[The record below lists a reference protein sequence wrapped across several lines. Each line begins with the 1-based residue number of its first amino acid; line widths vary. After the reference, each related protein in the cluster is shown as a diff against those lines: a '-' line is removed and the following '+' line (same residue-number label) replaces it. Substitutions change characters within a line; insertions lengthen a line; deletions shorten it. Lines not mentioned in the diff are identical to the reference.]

1 MPYPPSK
8 ISGAPPLAARA
19 PRPDHRSWSLAMNLV
34 PKKLRAALGAGLLSM
49 AGLSAAPA
57 AHAMDI
63 KLGHVLAPSHSWNKA
78 AEGFAAEVKE
88 KTAGRVNFVLFPSG
102 QLGNEKTMLEG
113 LQIGSQGAAIIGS
126 GSLQPIEPKFGVVE
140 LPYTWTSARQA
151 YKAYDGELGQALARL
166 AEKKNLVII
175 SWWENGFRHLTNNRG
190 PINTP
195 ADLAGLKTR
204 VTPDKMRLDTF
215 TALGANPAPLAFG
228 ELYSALQQ
236 KVFDAQENPLSIIY
250 TSSFFEVQ
258 KYLSLTGH
266 VWGPASLIISR
277 PVWNRISPEDRKI
290 VQEAADKWRDAQ
302 RKMIS
307 DSDQQYIAQLKEKG
321 MQVNEVDKKA
331 FADAVAPVWKTYSA
345 VYGPDIMGL
354 VQKYR
359 EAR

>member
-1 MPYPPSK
+1 MQLTRTLTS
-8 ISGAPPLAARA
+8 LFAA
-19 PRPDHRSWSLAMNLV
+19 
-34 PKKLRAALGAGLLSM
+34 AGLAL
-49 AGLSAAPA
+49 AVAPA
-57 AHAMDI
+57 AHALDI

-88 KTAGRVNFVLFPSG
+88 KTAGRVNLILFPSG

-126 GSLQPIEPKFGVVE
+126 GSLQPIEPKFGIVE
-140 LPYTWTSARQA
+140 LPYTWTTSQQA
-151 YKAYDGELGQALARL
+151 YKAYDGELGAALAKL
-166 AEKKNLVII
+166 AEKKNLVIV

-190 PINTP
+190 PVNTP
-195 ADLAGLKTR
+195 ADLNGLKTR

-266 VWGPASLIISR
+266 VWGPASLIVSSRSGTASLPTTARSSR
-277 PVWNRISPEDRKI
+277 PPPTSGATRN
-290 VQEAADKWRDAQ
+290 
-302 RKMIS
+302 
-307 DSDQQYIAQLKEKG
+307 
-321 MQVNEVDKKA
+321 
-331 FADAVAPVWKTYSA
+331 
-345 VYGPDIMGL
+345 
-354 VQKYR
+354 
-359 EAR
+359 AR

>member
-1 MPYPPSK
+1 MTFAHRK
-8 ISGAPPLAARA
+8 LA
-19 PRPDHRSWSLAMNLV
+19 SLLG
-34 PKKLRAALGAGLLSM
+34 AALFAGAAL
-49 AGLSAAPA
+49 APLSA
-57 AHAMDI
+57 HALDI

-88 KTAGRVNFVLFPSG
+88 KTDGRVNFVLFPSG

-140 LPYTWTSARQA
+140 LPYTWSTSQQA
-151 YKAYDGELGQALARL
+151 YKAYDGDLGAALAKL
-166 AEKKNLVII
+166 ADKKNLTII
-175 SWWENGFRHLTNNRG
+175 SWWENGFRHVTNNRG
-190 PINTP
+190 AVSKP
-195 ADLAGLKTR
+195 ADLSGLKTR

-266 VWGPASLIISR
+266 VWGPASLIISK
-277 PVWNRISPEDRKI
+277 PVWNRISADDKKI
-290 VQEAADKWRDAQ
+290 VQAAADKWRDAQ

-307 DSDQQYIAQLKEKG
+307 DSDQQLVAQLKDKG
-321 MQVNEVDKKA
+321 MQVNDVDKAA
-331 FADAVAPVWKTYSA
+331 FAAAVEPVWKTYS
-345 VYGPDIMGL
+345 VTYGPELMAL

-359 EAR
+359 EAK

>member
-1 MPYPPSK
+1 MTRTPPTF
-8 ISGAPPLAARA
+8 RA
-19 PRPDHRSWSLAMNLV
+19 L
-34 PKKLRAALGAGLLSM
+34 LGATLLTL
-49 AGLSAAPA
+49 AGIAPQA
-57 AHAMDI
+57 AHALDI
-63 KLGHVLAPSHSWNKA
+63 KLGHVLAPNHSWNKA

-102 QLGNEKTMLEG
+102 QLGNEKTMVEG

-126 GSLQPIEPKFGVVE
+126 GSLQPVEPKFGIVE
-140 LPYTWTSARQA
+140 LPYTWTTVQQA
-151 YKAYDGELGQALARL
+151 YKAYDGDLGQALAQL

-190 PINTP
+190 PVNTP
-195 ADLAGLKTR
+195 ADLSGLKTR

-266 VWGPASLIISR
+266 VWGPASLIISK
-277 PVWNRISPEDRKI
+277 PVWNRISPEDRKV
-290 VQEAADKWRDAQ
+290 VQAAADKWRDAQ

-307 DSDQQYIAQLKEKG
+307 DSDAQLVAQLKEKG

-331 FADAVAPVWKTYSA
+331 FAAAVEPVWKTYSA
-345 VYGPDIMGL
+345 VYGPELMGL

-359 EAR
+359 EGQ

>member
-1 MPYPPSK
+1 MTRTPPTF
-8 ISGAPPLAARA
+8 RA
-19 PRPDHRSWSLAMNLV
+19 L
-34 PKKLRAALGAGLLSM
+34 LGATLLTL
-49 AGLSAAPA
+49 AGIAPQA
-57 AHAMDI
+57 AHALDI
-63 KLGHVLAPSHSWNKA
+63 KLGHVLAPNHSWNKA

-102 QLGNEKTMLEG
+102 QLGNEKTMVEG

-126 GSLQPIEPKFGVVE
+126 GSLQPVEPKFGIVE
-140 LPYTWTSARQA
+140 LPYTWTTVQQA
-151 YKAYDGELGQALARL
+151 YKAYDGDLGQALAQL

-190 PINTP
+190 PVNTP
-195 ADLAGLKTR
+195 ADLSGMKTR

-266 VWGPASLIISR
+266 VWGPASLIISK
-277 PVWNRISPEDRKI
+277 PVWNRISPEDRKV
-290 VQEAADKWRDAQ
+290 VQAAADKWRDAQ

-307 DSDQQYIAQLKEKG
+307 DSDAQLVAQLKEKG

-331 FADAVAPVWKTYSA
+331 FAAAVEPVWKTYSA
-345 VYGPDIMGL
+345 VYGPELMGL

-359 EAR
+359 EGQ

>member
-1 MPYPPSK
+1 MQLTRT
-8 ISGAPPLAARA
+8 LAALLA
-19 PRPDHRSWSLAMNLV
+19 TASLAL
-34 PKKLRAALGAGLLSM
+34 
-49 AGLSAAPA
+49 AAPA
-57 AHAMDI
+57 AHALDI

-78 AEGFAAEVKE
+78 AEGFAAEVKQ
-88 KTAGRVNFVLFPSG
+88 KTDGRVNFVLFPSG

-126 GSLQPIEPKFGVVE
+126 GSLQPIEPKFGIVE
-140 LPYTWTSARQA
+140 LPYTWSNAQQA
-151 YKAYDGELGQALARL
+151 YAAYDGELGAALAKL
-166 AEKKNLVII
+166 AAAKNLVIV

-195 ADLAGLKTR
+195 ADLQGLKTR

-266 VWGPASLIISR
+266 VWGPASLI
-277 PVWNRISPEDRKI
+277 VAKHTWNRISPEDQKI
-290 VQEAADKWRDAQ
+290 VQAAANKWRDEQ
-302 RKMIS
+302 RKMITQG
-307 DSDQQYIAQLKEKG
+307 DDDFVARLKEKG
-321 MQVNEVDKKA
+321 MQVNTVDKA
-331 FADAVAPVWKTYSA
+331 PFIAAVAPVWKTYEPI
-345 VYGPDIMGL
+345 YGAELMEIL
-354 VQKYR
+354 QKYR
-359 EAR
+359 KGQ

>member
-1 MPYPPSK
+1 MTHAPQTFRAL
-8 ISGAPPLAARA
+8 IGGA
-19 PRPDHRSWSLAMNLV
+19 LV
-34 PKKLRAALGAGLLSM
+34 AM
-49 AGLSAAPA
+49 AGFAPLSA
-57 AHAMDI
+57 HALDI

-88 KTAGRVNFVLFPSG
+88 KTDGRVNFVLFPSG

-140 LPYTWTSARQA
+140 LPYSWSSSQQA
-151 YKAYDGELGQALARL
+151 YKAFDGELGTALAKL
-166 AEKKNLVII
+166 ADKKNLTII
-175 SWWENGFRHLTNNRG
+175 SWWENGFRHVTNNRG
-190 PINTP
+190 AIAKP

-266 VWGPASLIISR
+266 VWGPASLIISK
-277 PVWNRISPEDRKI
+277 PVWNRISADDKKV
-290 VQEAADKWRDAQ
+290 VQAAADKWRDAQ
-302 RKMIS
+302 RKMIT
-307 DSDQQYIAQLKEKG
+307 DGDQQFVAQLKEKG
-321 MQVNEVDKKA
+321 MQVNEVDKTA
-331 FADAVAPVWKTYSA
+331 FAAAVQPVWKTYS
-345 VYGPDIMGL
+345 VTYGPELMAL

-359 EAR
+359 EAQ